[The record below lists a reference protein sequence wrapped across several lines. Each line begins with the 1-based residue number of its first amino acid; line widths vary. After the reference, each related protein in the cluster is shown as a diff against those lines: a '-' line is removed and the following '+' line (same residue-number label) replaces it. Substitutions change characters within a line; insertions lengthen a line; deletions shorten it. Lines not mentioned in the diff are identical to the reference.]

1 MTLIVSDLAR
11 EFINPC
17 MHYVYAVFI
26 STLALY
32 HVILQFMPQNSTV
45 SPVMIGLCVSVL
57 GICVMIEFFAICLI
71 ARAGAGSQLFIQRSK
86 RLNGENKYARKVL
99 ASLLPNSINLEFNRS
114 ADTLRN
120 GVEMN
125 FFLNYLSSV
134 TDNTLTLLLATK

>member
-1 MTLIVSDLAR
+1 
-11 EFINPC
+11 
-17 MHYVYAVFI
+17 
-26 STLALY
+26 
-32 HVILQFMPQNSTV
+32 
-45 SPVMIGLCVSVL
+45 MIGLCVSVL